1 MKKRLNSFLLINGIV
16 LLFWLGC
23 LFAVQFL
30 DPYNLADVANLRP
43 KPHKEIIIPN
53 RGNIYDRN
61 NKLLVSSIR
70 LYQLDIDM
78 HLIRRAANRQER
90 ELTTLINEAARI
102 ISDNSDLSFA
112 FVKNR
117 MQPDRSS
124 VYIADSFTESQIAR
138 IRTAFRETSL
148 PVPKDTF
155 SKIRRVYPHDKLAA
169 RIIGSTNENV
179 PTVSNELYSLN
190 GIRGLEATYDAL
202 LTGKYG
208 WEERINDAHNNKI
221 PKTTLQKREVQHG
234 HSLVLTLDAQIQEML
249 ENSLQNG
256 LSRYDAKHAMGIIME
271 VNTGEVVAMAGLA
284 RDDKFR
290 SANELRS
297 LPNLPVSFLFEPG
310 STMKPITAMLALEK
324 GLLSPTDK
332 MDCTKYTMD
341 NRVIKDDHD
350 YEKLTLR
357 DIIAYSSNVGISR
370 LVEKVGS
377 QSLYDRMVE
386 MGFGHTTG
394 SNLSGEISGTF
405 RQLRD
410 WQGFSLHSLSFGHE
424 ISVTTLQLATAYCAI
439 ANRGKVLRPYI
450 VREIRDANDNVVRQN
465 SPRVVRKISRPAAL
479 DTLSSYLQS
488 VVDYGTATGT
498 RLNYINIAG
507 KTGTAEKI
515 IDGEYSKEKY
525 TSIFAGFFP
534 VDFPKY
540 VIVIV
545 FDEPMYENYYYY
557 ASMSAVPTF
566 KELVTNIISLPS
578 NTLLADISR
587 SRHDFV
593 SMPDVT
599 GKSIEQVRKALG
611 KKNIHYQ
618 FIIQDSSATA
628 IIQYPQAD
636 VSFDRAET
644 AVVIF
649 GQPKQTESV
658 ASQKTLDPKM
668 PSLVGLPLRK
678 ALKEAQKRNIR
689 LVVDGNGIVY
699 EQSIKVGTQTD
710 YGEICYV
717 KAR

>member
-1 MKKRLNSFLLINGIV
+1 MQKRLNSFLFINSIF

-23 LFAVQFL
+23 LFTVQFL
-30 DPYNLADVANLRP
+30 DPYNLADVAKLRP

-53 RGNIYDRN
+53 RGNIYDKN
-61 NKLLVSSIR
+61 HKLLVSSIR
-70 LYQLDIDM
+70 MYQLDIDM
-78 HLIRRAANRQER
+78 QLFRRAANRQER
-90 ELTTLINEAARI
+90 ELESLINEAARI
-102 ISDNSDLSFA
+102 ISDNSDLSFT

-117 MQPDRSS
+117 MQPDRSG
-124 VYIADSFTESQIAR
+124 VYIADSFTESQVSR
-138 IRTAFRETSL
+138 IRNSFREASL
-148 PVPKDTF
+148 PTPIDSF
-155 SKIRRVYPHDKLAA
+155 SKMRRVYPHDKLAA
-169 RIIGSTNENV
+169 RIIGVTNENS
-179 PTVSNELYSLN
+179 PTASNQLYSLN
-190 GIRGLEATYDAL
+190 GIRGLEATYDEL
-202 LTGKYG
+202 LSGKYG

-221 PKTTLQKREVQHG
+221 PKTTLRKRQVRHG

-256 LSRYDAKHAMGIIME
+256 LTRYDAKHAMGVIME
-271 VNTGEVVAMAGLA
+271 ANTGELVAMAGLA
-284 RDDKFR
+284 KDDKFR
-290 SANELRS
+290 SSNELRS

-310 STMKPITAMLALEK
+310 STMKPITALLALEK
-324 GLLSPTDK
+324 NLLSPTDK
-332 MDCTKYTMD
+332 IDCTKYTME

-424 ISVTTLQLATAYCAI
+424 ISVTTLQLAAAYCAI

-450 VREIRDANDNVVRQN
+450 VQEVMNENGEVIRKN
-465 SPRVVRKISRPAAL
+465 SPRVVRKISNPAVL
-479 DTLSSYLQS
+479 DTLSFYLQS

-515 IDGEYSKEKY
+515 IDGVYSKEKY

-534 VDFPKY
+534 VDSPKY

-566 KELVTNIISLPS
+566 KELVTNIISLPK
-578 NTLLADISR
+578 NTLLADIRR
-587 SRHDFV
+587 SRNDFV

-599 GKSIEQVRKALG
+599 GKSLEQVKKVLG
-611 KKNIHYQ
+611 KKSIHYQ

-628 IIQYPQAD
+628 IIQYPQAN
-636 VSFDRAET
+636 VSFDQAET

-649 GQPKQTESV
+649 GEPNQTETV
-658 ASQKTLDPKM
+658 ASRNTEDVKM
-668 PSLVGLPLRK
+668 PSLIGLSLRK

-689 LVVDGNGIVY
+689 LVVNGNGIVY
-699 EQSIKVGTQTD
+699 EQSIKVGSQTD